1 MYINDIVGK
10 CNRLDK
16 CGYHYTPRQYYEDN
30 PRLRNKECSF
40 VHYHREN
47 EQVNTEQLKLPRE
60 KCSFVQ
66 YHRENEQVN
75 TEHPR
80 PVIGL
85 TEWFMM

>member
-30 PRLRNKECSF
+30 PRLRDKECSF

-47 EQVNTEQLKLPRE
+47 EQVNTEHLKLLRGR
-60 KCSFVQ
+60 CSFVQ

-75 TEHPR
+75 TEQLKR
-80 PVIGL
+80 AIIGSCGR
-85 TEWFMM
+85 